1 MRDPSSCSY
10 LMVPNVYRN
19 IKKLYH
25 TVHKLVYNDI
35 VRVRG
40 ALGMVFLHLFNGALH
55 NIDQR
60 EDIQI
65 DKTKSGMIHLILES
79 YEE

>member
-1 MRDPSSCSY
+1 MRNLSSCSY

-19 IKKLYH
+19 ISKLYH

-40 ALGMVFLHLFNGALH
+40 ALWVVFLHMFNGLLH

-60 EDIQI
+60 EDI
-65 DKTKSGMIHLILES
+65 
-79 YEE
+79 